1 MKQFIIK
8 AKEWA
13 GSFTIER
20 QVGKKKVQ
28 KKINIRVFD
37 NECYLEYTKLARKLE
52 AIQKKIN
59 DYKKANEDGKPAKE
73 LSDEEI
79 KEMSSVSLE
88 QIKLLCPDLLEED
101 LKGISQADLKS
112 ILQYVASIAGGAE
125 IDRTEEEKKSP
136 SLSATE
142 RSESSEAESQAS

>member
-20 QVGKKKVQ
+20 QVGQKKVL

-52 AIQKKIN
+52 AIQSKISAFR
-59 DYKKANEDGKPAKE
+59 KASEEGKPATE
-73 LSDEEI
+73 LSDEDI
-79 KEMSSVSLE
+79 KEMSSTSLE
-88 QIKLLCPDLLEED
+88 QIKLLCPDILDDDFKGINQVD
-101 LKGISQADLKS
+101 LKA

-125 IDRTEEEKKSP
+125 IERTEEEKKSP

-142 RSESSEAESQAS
+142 PSESSETESQAS